1 MSNTAK
7 KLETVTPTATTSN
20 TDLTVVKGAHATV
33 KTAEKVEV
41 KPTTVQK
48 AIAQQD
54 VIAPKQL
61 SFAERKERSE
71 RLYDLFERH
80 GKLKEHANELLGI
93 VRADESVN
101 TSFKL
106 NSSNGHTWQTT
117 NQEFIKKTV
126 KVMHEAILTKIE
138 EVETEIELIQIG

>member
-7 KLETVTPTATTSN
+7 AIQTVKPTVTTPKTA
-20 TDLTVVKGAHATV
+20 LTVVKGTDSAP
-33 KTAEKVEV
+33 KNAEKSVE
-41 KPTTVQK
+41 KPITEQP
-48 AIAQQD
+48 AIAS
-54 VIAPKQL
+54 KQL
-61 SFAERKERSE
+61 SFAERKDRAE

-106 NSSNGHTWQTT
+106 NSSNGHVWQTT

>member
-1 MSNTAK
+1 MNNTAK
-7 KLETVTPTATTSN
+7 ALPMVKPTATPPKTAM
-20 TDLTVVKGAHATV
+20 TVVKGIDNTP
-33 KTAEKVEV
+33 KNAEKSEQ
-41 KPTTVQK
+41 KPNTEQD
-48 AIAQQD
+48 AIAS
-54 VIAPKQL
+54 KQL
-61 SFAERKERSE
+61 SFAERKDRAE
-71 RLYDLFERH
+71 RLFDLFERH

-106 NSSNGHTWQTT
+106 NSSNGHVWQTT

>member
-7 KLETVTPTATTSN
+7 AIQTVKPTVTTPKTA
-20 TDLTVVKGAHATV
+20 LTVVKGTDSTA
-33 KTAEKVEV
+33 KIAEKSVE
-41 KPTTVQK
+41 KPNTEQP
-48 AIAQQD
+48 AIAS
-54 VIAPKQL
+54 KQL
-61 SFAERKERSE
+61 SFAERKDRAE

-106 NSSNGHTWQTT
+106 NSSNGHVWQTT

>member
-1 MSNTAK
+1 MTNTAK
-7 KLETVTPTATTSN
+7 ATQTVKPTVTTAK
-20 TDLTVVKGAHATV
+20 TDLTVVKGTNSTA
-33 KTAEKVEV
+33 KNAEKSEV
-41 KPTTVQK
+41 KPNTAQK
-48 AIAQQD
+48 AIALNGD
-54 VIAPKQL
+54 AIAPKQL
-61 SFAERKERSE
+61 SFSERKEQSE

-106 NSSNGHTWQTT
+106 SSSNGQTWQTT

-138 EVETEIELIQIG
+138 EVETEIELIQI